1 MNVLIKG
8 MEMPESCFDCPFMYG
23 RRYCRANSKI
33 EFNDPDYSE
42 LKGRYDGCP
51 LVPVPAHGRLIDADG
66 EIGVNVAMMPGGKC
80 RVDLIAPTVIPAEGE
95 T

>member
-1 MNVLIKG
+1 
-8 MEMPESCFDCPFMYG
+8 MYG

-51 LVPVPAHGRLIDADG
+51 LVAAPPHGRVGDLDELKAKIKKEDNAYGFDSYGDGMYDAFQSVYQCIDAQ
-66 EIGVNVAMMPGGKC
+66 
-80 RVDLIAPTVIPAEGE
+80 PTIIPAEE
-95 T
+95 DEI